1 MSSSTNNAMCCSSYV
16 FLQKQTKGP
25 TSSPTT
31 LSPTK
36 SCGDGSCAVNEN
48 KNTCLIDCGSK
59 SLIASTSRTNGAPGA
74 MFFVKPLR
82 DVEITS
88 FGFYRNSADTNRVE
102 IWTRTGTYQDNK
114 MSSNGWFLVY
124 DSLVTS
130 QGGISNTGNFNVTVP
145 SNTIQSFYIYTEDIV
160 MYSVGSEEG
169 ALFSSNESLEFYE
182 GIGMT
187 QKFDGQVV
195 GYVLGRY
202 YIYFFGHSCSL
213 SFLFEFRHRHECLQE
228 K

>member
-1 MSSSTNNAMCCSSYV
+1 
-16 FLQKQTKGP
+16 
-25 TSSPTT
+25 
-31 LSPTK
+31 
-36 SCGDGSCAVNEN
+36 
-48 KNTCLIDCGSK
+48 
-59 SLIASTSRTNGAPGA
+59 

-88 FGFYRNSADTNRVE
+88 FGFYTNSADTNRVE
-102 IWTRTGTYQDNK
+102 IWTRTGTYHDNK
-114 MSSNGWFLVY
+114 MSSNGWSLVF

-202 YIYFFGHSCSL
+202 CIYFFGHSCSL